1 MESCATREVAETVD
15 LHRQRAGKDFAKE
28 VSAQSPFKSVTLDWD
43 EAKEL
48 MYDRNMTVTKANK
61 KKKEATARS
70 PLMTDLISHLQSSV
84 GETARGAL
92 SPEDLVKVA
101 RSPFEELPKHLRNLA
116 SLKDFSHE
124 MQLQAYDDVK
134 DASKAEQTI
143 RQEIVTLQAFFV
155 TGTLLKKRADLL
167 EQWESDESSPAK
179 LKTMLKKDKAAY
191 LASREK
197 WLDQIR
203 DFFNAEY
210 ADVKFSGVGR
220 KFLFYRNVS
229 NPHFENWQRWRVLQ
243 RSEKLATGL
252 KKLHDASRPM
262 VPGTNL
268 AKTKV
273 LTMLNVNPTEETL
286 QDPQEVRSSVRGVLK
301 NWRELKEQQ
310 AEEAELKKKID
321 VLKRMETLTEA
332 QQIENYSLAKKL
344 LDVQQKE
351 LSHAKELWLIDE
363 QCWKD
368 LSS

>member
-1 MESCATREVAETVD
+1 
-15 LHRQRAGKDFAKE
+15 
-28 VSAQSPFKSVTLDWD
+28 
-43 EAKEL
+43 
-48 MYDRNMTVTKANK
+48 
-61 KKKEATARS
+61 
-70 PLMTDLISHLQSSV
+70 
-84 GETARGAL
+84 
-92 SPEDLVKVA
+92 
-101 RSPFEELPKHLRNLA
+101 
-116 SLKDFSHE
+116 
-124 MQLQAYDDVK
+124 
-134 DASKAEQTI
+134 
-143 RQEIVTLQAFFV
+143 
-155 TGTLLKKRADLL
+155 
-167 EQWESDESSPAK
+167 
-179 LKTMLKKDKAAY
+179 
-191 LASREK
+191 
-197 WLDQIR
+197 
-203 DFFNAEY
+203 
-210 ADVKFSGVGR
+210 
-220 KFLFYRNVS
+220 
-229 NPHFENWQRWRVLQ
+229 
-243 RSEKLATGL
+243 
-252 KKLHDASRPM
+252 M